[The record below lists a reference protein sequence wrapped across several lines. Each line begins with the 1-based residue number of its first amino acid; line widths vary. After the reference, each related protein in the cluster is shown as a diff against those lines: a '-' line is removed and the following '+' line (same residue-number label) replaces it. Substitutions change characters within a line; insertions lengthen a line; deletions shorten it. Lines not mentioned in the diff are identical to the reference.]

1 MSSFRVSLFLS
12 CVFFFC
18 CRAFHLAITPA
29 RFVSCFFLFCL
40 VDSGADGRKKP
51 RSLLFVLYFLPVG
64 VPDWNRE
71 VLIFMCWA
79 GPVEAA
85 SS

>member
-1 MSSFRVSLFLS
+1 M
-12 CVFFFC
+12 
-18 CRAFHLAITPA
+18 
-29 RFVSCFFLFCL
+29 
-40 VDSGADGRKKP
+40 DSGADGRKKP